1 MTPAA
6 GDRVVSA
13 PTASEGRCLSAGRP
27 TAGASIIMSPNDAHR
42 RQRGDATDYMSV
54 HGYPRN
60 TTPRIAAFAET
71 AVTFE
76 NIGTVGGVDAG

>member
-1 MTPAA
+1 M
-6 GDRVVSA
+6 
-13 PTASEGRCLSAGRP
+13 SAGRP

-42 RQRGDATDYMSV
+42 RQRRDATDHMSV

-71 AVTFE
+71 AETAVTFE
-76 NIGTVGGVDAG
+76 NIGTV